1 MTGFLLNSDLGP
13 HPVGSFAPEHQGSVF
28 LGVSYDK
35 TIPDPMLGVQKPLE
49 CFLSQAGSPLC

>member
-35 TIPDPMLGVQKPLE
+35 TIPDPMLGIQKPLE
-49 CFLSQAGSPLC
+49 CFLS